1 MSPVIAENSSFGETS
16 SFGECNSFAYSTEA
30 RQVSESRLVTP
41 QGGEVIVDQLL
52 LEIWQNARGRS
63 LAELCTA
70 YPAGVIRRLGHDPT
84 ASDLD
89 LLLSLAC
96 LSEAGL
102 LSRSLPEGT
111 LPSYDQRAASHPLPT
126 ARRLVSIVIVSYN
139 SQEWLPAC
147 LDSLQNQS
155 YRPLEVIVVDN
166 GSTDGSGDWLKH
178 QVTAARTNPDE
189 RSPITVER
197 TLSVEPTLS
206 VKRTLSVRAICL
218 DSAVSLA
225 AAINLGVRQARGD
238 FYFILNPDTRLDAQS
253 VAALVEALEEPGR
266 PPTAA
271 AAARLKLM
279 WTPGFLNGLGNY
291 VGAISWGIDI
301 GLGHLD
307 LGQFDRWRYLPS
319 ACFAAA
325 MIPASAWK
333 AVGPLDENLPMYY
346 EDSEW
351 CYRARLL
358 GWQIAAVPQ
367 SVVYHALGGRNPA
380 KQDHNPAKQQRVVY
394 GRLHFCTRLLG
405 MASWLRFMAGYL
417 AEDFTRWTLA
427 VLRRQ
432 ADLRHSICEA
442 WRRYLKAYP
451 RLRQENRSL
460 RKSRSISDRQLLRR
474 QVTADQ
480 PLAIPPPLVRQGI
493 PLLTWEI
500 VRSIYS
506 PYLVSADHPTGQAL
520 PEIAWARSHFDPEQL
535 QRRKPGLLGRA
546 RMIYHLEGGGALLER
561 IAKTVQH
568 ALR

>member
-1 MSPVIAENSSFGETS
+1 MSPVIDEISSFGETRS
-16 SFGECNSFAYSTEA
+16 IGYTAEA
-30 RQVSESRLVTP
+30 RQVSENKLVTS

-52 LEIWQNARGRS
+52 LEIWQDARGRS
-63 LAELCTA
+63 LAELCAA
-70 YPAGVIRRLGHDPT
+70 YPAEVIRRIGHDPS
-84 ASDLD
+84 ASDMD
-89 LLLSLAC
+89 LVLALAC

-102 LSRSLPEGT
+102 LSRSFPEDF
-111 LPSYDQRAASHPLPT
+111 LHPNEQRATSHQLQ
-126 ARRLVSIVIVSYN
+126 AAVSLVSVVIVSYN

-178 QVTAARTNPDE
+178 QVPAARTNPGA
-189 RSPITVER
+189 RSPITVQR
-197 TLSVEPTLS
+197 TLSVE
-206 VKRTLSVRAICL
+206 RTLSVRAICL

-225 AAINLGVRQARGD
+225 AAINLGVRQASGD
-238 FYFILNPDTRLDAQS
+238 YYFILNPDTRLDAQS
-253 VAALVEALEEPGR
+253 IAALVEALEKPDR

-279 WTPGFLNGLGNY
+279 WTPGFLNGLGNF
-291 VGAISWGIDI
+291 VGAISWGMDI

-307 LGQFDRWRYLPS
+307 LGQFDRWQTLPS

-325 MIPASAWK
+325 MIPAGAWK

-367 SVVYHALGGRNPA
+367 AVVYHALGGRTSNI
-380 KQDHNPAKQQRVVY
+380 QNQGSNPAKQQRVVY

-405 MASWLRFMAGYL
+405 MGSWLRFMAGYL
-417 AEDFTRWTLA
+417 AEDFARWVLA
-427 VLRRQ
+427 ILRRQ
-432 ADLRHSICEA
+432 DRLQHSICEA
-442 WRRYLKAYP
+442 WRLYLKAYP

-460 RKSRSISDRQLLRR
+460 RKSRSISDRQLLKR
-474 QVTADQ
+474 QVTADK

-506 PYLVSADHPTGQAL
+506 PYLMGAGDPTAQAL
-520 PEIAWARSHFDPEQL
+520 PEIAWARSHFNPEQF
-535 QRRKPGLLGRA
+535 QRRKPGLLRRA
-546 RMIYHLEGGGALLER
+546 RMIYHLEGSGALLER
-561 IAKTVQH
+561 IAKTIQH